1 MNKNIAT
8 TPSLSFK
15 EALCKAWSN
24 LTNLKGRSRRSE
36 FWWFMLVFYIALQ
49 IVSGI
54 LSLFLPELASTVVQ
68 NILMGF
74 AFAVTV
80 RRLQDGGHS
89 MLWVAISWVTSLA
102 LNVSLFA
109 SDEWTTFQATANP
122 EDLIAVLTLPQVAL
136 LGTVTTITGLVTIV
150 FCCMDGTPGPN
161 KYGESPKYAVKQDPA
176 SEAIQT
182 I

>member
-68 NILMGF
+68 SILMGF

-89 MLWVAISWVTSLA
+89 MLWVAISWVANLA

-122 EDLIAVLTLPQVAL
+122 EDLIAVLTLPQVASWAPSQPSQAL
-136 LGTVTTITGLVTIV
+136 
-150 FCCMDGTPGPN
+150 
-161 KYGESPKYAVKQDPA
+161 SPLSSAAWMAPQALTSMANRQNMP
-176 SEAIQT
+176 
-182 I
+182 

>member
-49 IVSGI
+49 IVSAI
-54 LSLFLPELASTVVQ
+54 LGMFLPELTSTVIESV
-68 NILMGF
+68 LMGF

-89 MLWVAISWVTSLA
+89 MLWVAVSWVASLA

-122 EDLIAVLTLPQVAL
+122 EDMVAVFTLPQVVL

-176 SEAIQT
+176 SEATQT

>member
-54 LSLFLPELASTVVQ
+54 LTCFSPNSHQPSSRAFSWASPLP
-68 NILMGF
+68 
-74 AFAVTV
+74 
-80 RRLQDGGHS
+80 
-89 MLWVAISWVTSLA
+89 
-102 LNVSLFA
+102 
-109 SDEWTTFQATANP
+109 
-122 EDLIAVLTLPQVAL
+122 
-136 LGTVTTITGLVTIV
+136 
-150 FCCMDGTPGPN
+150 
-161 KYGESPKYAVKQDPA
+161 
-176 SEAIQT
+176 
-182 I
+182 

>member
-1 MNKNIAT
+1 
-8 TPSLSFK
+8 
-15 EALCKAWSN
+15 
-24 LTNLKGRSRRSE
+24 
-36 FWWFMLVFYIALQ
+36 
-49 IVSGI
+49 
-54 LSLFLPELASTVVQ
+54 
-68 NILMGF
+68 MGF

-89 MLWVAISWVTSLA
+89 MLWVAISWVANLA

-161 KYGESPKYAVKQDPA
+161 KYGESPKYAVKQDSA
-176 SEAIQT
+176 SEATQT